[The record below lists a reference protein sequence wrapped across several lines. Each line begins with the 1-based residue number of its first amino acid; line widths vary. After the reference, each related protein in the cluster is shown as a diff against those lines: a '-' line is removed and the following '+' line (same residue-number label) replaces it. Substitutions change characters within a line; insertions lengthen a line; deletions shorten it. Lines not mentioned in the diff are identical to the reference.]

1 MVQAFKNV
9 ILSRVSFCMSKVT
22 ITAMVLLLHILFI
35 TGLLVSRH
43 QHKVHLLSTLVE
55 ADFTAMQQLIV
66 NWNTPHAVR
75 KIQGM
80 CYSWLLI

>member
-1 MVQAFKNV
+1 
-9 ILSRVSFCMSKVT
+9 
-22 ITAMVLLLHILFI
+22 MVLLLHVLFI

-80 CYSWLLI
+80 CYSWLLIVLKLLFTLINTSDINYCYCAL